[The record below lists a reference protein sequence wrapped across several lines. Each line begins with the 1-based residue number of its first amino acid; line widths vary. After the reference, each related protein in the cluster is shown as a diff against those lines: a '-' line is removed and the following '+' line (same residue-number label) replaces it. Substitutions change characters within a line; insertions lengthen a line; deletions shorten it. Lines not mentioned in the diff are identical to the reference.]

1 MATLKYSR
9 QRESIKEFLR
19 TRTDHPTA
27 EVIYTNLRQE
37 MPNLSLGTV
46 YRNLSLLS
54 DIGDILKISTGNGP
68 DHFDGNPTPHNHF
81 ICNKCGA
88 VIDLEMDNIEHIDE
102 VASKNFDGNIQGH
115 VIYFHGIC
123 PDCLKQEKTSS

>member
-1 MATLKYSR
+1 MAVLRYSK
-9 QRESIKEFLR
+9 QRESIKNYLCGRE
-19 TRTDHPTA
+19 DHPTA
-27 EVIYTNLRQE
+27 DMIYTSIRE
-37 MPNLSLGTV
+37 EYPNISLGTI
-46 YRNLSLLS
+46 YRNLSLLVE
-54 DIGDILKISTGNGP
+54 IGEIQKITTDGA
-68 DHFDGNPTPHNHF
+68 DRFDARVTPHNHF

>member
-1 MATLKYSR
+1 MKRSR
-9 QRESIKEFLR
+9 QRESIMNFLAA
-19 TRTDHPTA
+19 RTDHPTA

-37 MPNLSLGTV
+37 IPNLSLGTV

>member
-1 MATLKYSR
+1 MKRSR
-9 QRESIKEFLR
+9 QRESIMNFLAG
-19 TRTDHPTA
+19 RTDHPTA
-27 EVIYTNLRQE
+27 VVIYTNLRQE

>member
-1 MATLKYSR
+1 MKRSR
-9 QRESIKEFLR
+9 QRKSIMNFLAG
-19 TRTDHPTA
+19 RTDHPTA

>member
-1 MATLKYSR
+1 MKRSR
-9 QRESIKEFLR
+9 QRESIMNFLAS
-19 TRTDHPTA
+19 RTDHPTA